1 MITSGFSQQLFSEA
15 ELCCPPEGLKWAL
28 YTKYSPI
35 VVTVSLYPKCQPNHR
50 RQGCRDKGAKNG
62 CKDLIYAKT
71 GLLCLEVSW
80 RQVSAPHSPFFA
92 FWVADSGSWN
102 GTSLGSPSSR
112 DSTLRLRFWDLP
124 VNWAWVFS
132 WEGWGPD
139 LELHSQSSVL
149 GQVLL
154 GLRLYA

>member
-1 MITSGFSQQLFSEA
+1 VTIRGSIVLDSQIYSLLVLSAIAQLGPSHPAWRHFMITSGFSQQLFSEA

-112 DSTLRLRFWDLP
+112 DSTLRLRF
-124 VNWAWVFS
+124 
-132 WEGWGPD
+132 
-139 LELHSQSSVL
+139 
-149 GQVLL
+149 
-154 GLRLYA
+154 